1 MARQRRRQ
9 PLTYD
14 SRKAGGMNQTN
25 FGDIAKTFT
34 EGQRYIREVAE
45 RTDKKIQDNVNQ
57 VMESTDYKYIGQAD
71 IDSASA
77 DVMNGIRN
85 DLFAEKAKIGVD
97 GYSVNDF
104 NKVYNKAMNSAKT
117 FGGIQ
122 EFAKTQLEAISKNDK
137 LSDIVKDGFIN
148 HIGAAFSKDGK
159 YRIDFRQGDIIMTSY
174 QEDEDGNVI
183 EVPTDMKRF
192 FINGQDEIEKFDALG
207 SVAEVQKIYMD
218 RQKDYLGVDFQQIQG
233 NPGLWAETLT
243 TSGEGPKFKAFLD
256 SHIENFSKSDDA
268 IAYAYDSMGM
278 KLGRDISQRNGKFLL
293 SDEQRK
299 EIGENYR
306 TMIEGQMGIKQDGQG
321 RYIAAPSVSGGS
333 SKASPLQTSY
343 SYSPSVLL
351 ADGPAKEKWSQQV
364 MAASLVSSTL
374 PKSERSLISSQD
386 SGKLLETKIEASYID
401 DKAALALFKDV
412 NQDMYIHPGKGK
424 PFLADAN
431 DMKYTPVGISADLA
445 SQDIQELAINS
456 SNNRKFE
463 NISGVMVVERDVKDE
478 YGNVT
483 KEHFFR
489 LRGNVELE
497 STETARQVAFKGGN
511 LAKDDASISASQN
524 RRLYTTEFSNPLNDT
539 DTMQV
544 IKAISKVNPSFKARY
559 ETALVVAA
567 RNGVDQY
574 DPVSKRKIHA
584 DFLKSLVTS
593 PVAK

>member
-1 MARQRRRQ
+1 MARQRRRRQ
-9 PLTYD
+9 PLNYD
-14 SRKAGGMNQTN
+14 SRKAGGLNATK
-25 FGDIAKTFT
+25 FGDIARTFT

-45 RTDKKIQDNVNQ
+45 RTDKKIQDNVNA

-71 IDSASA
+71 IDSASS

-97 GYSVNDF
+97 GYTVNDF
-104 NKVYNKAMNSAKT
+104 NKVYNKAMNSAKS

-122 EFAKTQLEAISKNDK
+122 EFAKTQLEAIEKNDK

-148 HIGAAFSKDGK
+148 NIGAAFSKDGK
-159 YRIDFRQGDIIMTSY
+159 YRIDFREGDIIMTTY

-192 FINGQDEIEKFDALG
+192 MINGQDEIEKFDALG
-207 SVAEVQKIYMD
+207 SVADVQKIYMD

-256 SHIENFSKSDDA
+256 SHIENFAKSDDA

-321 RYIAAPSVSGGS
+321 RYIPAPRAGGGS
-333 SKASPLQTSY
+333 GKASPLQTSY
-343 SYSPSVLL
+343 SYSPSVIL
-351 ADGPAKEKWSQQV
+351 ADGPAKGEWSQQV
-364 MAASLVSSTL
+364 MTASLVSSTL
-374 PKSERSLISSQD
+374 PKSGISDISSED
-386 SGKLLETKIEASYID
+386 SAIDLEKNLESIYSD
-401 DKAALALFKDV
+401 NPAALNRFRDI
-412 NQDMYIHPGKGK
+412 NQDMYIYSKGK
-424 PFLADAN
+424 PVMVNPDDL
-431 DMKYTPVGISADLA
+431 KYTPVGISADLQ
-445 SQDIQELAINS
+445 SQDLSELAISS
-456 SNNRKFE
+456 SNDRKFE
-463 NISGVMVVERDVKDE
+463 NISGVMVVEREVKDE

-483 KEHFFR
+483 KEQFFR
-489 LRGNVELE
+489 LRGNVKLE

-511 LAKDDASISASQN
+511 LAKDDATISASQN
-524 RRLYTTEFSNPLNDT
+524 RVLMSTEFSSPLNDT
-539 DTMQV
+539 DVMNV
-544 IKAISKVNPSFKARY
+544 IKAIAKVNPSFKARY
-559 ETALVVAA
+559 ETALLVAS
-567 RNGVDQY
+567 RNGVDEY

-584 DFLKSLVTS
+584 DFFKSLVTS

>member
-9 PLTYD
+9 PLSYD

-45 RTDKKIQDNVNQ
+45 RTDKKIQENVNA

-97 GYSVNDF
+97 GYTVNDF
-104 NKVYNKAMNSAKT
+104 NKVYNKAMNSAKS

-122 EFAKTQLEAISKNDK
+122 EFAKTQLEAIEKNDK
-137 LSDIVKDGFIN
+137 LSDIVKEGFIN
-148 HIGAAFSKDGK
+148 NIGAAFSKDGK
-159 YRIDFRQGDIIMTSY
+159 YRIDFKQGDMIMITY

-183 EVPTDMKRF
+183 EVATDMKRF
-192 FINGQDEIEKFDALG
+192 MVNGQDEIEKFDALG
-207 SVAEVQKIYMD
+207 SVSDIQKIYMD

-256 SHIENFSKSDDA
+256 SHIENFSKSDEA
-268 IAYAYDSMGM
+268 IAYAYDTMGM
-278 KLGRDISQRNGKFLL
+278 KLGSYISQQNGKFLL

-321 RYIAAPSVSGGS
+321 RYIAAPSASGGS
-333 SKASPLQTSY
+333 GKAAPFQTTFSY
-343 SYSPSVLL
+343 NPSVPM
-351 ADGPAKEKWSQQV
+351 ADGVATTGWNSKV
-364 MAASLVSSTL
+364 MAASLTSSLL
-374 PKSERSLISSQD
+374 PKSVRSSISSEDTNIALQN
-386 SGKLLETKIEASYID
+386 KIKTIFENDPAQL
-401 DKAALALFKDV
+401 AAFE
-412 NQDMYIHPGKGK
+412 NRNRDMYMYVGGK
-424 PFLADAN
+424 AIMAN
-431 DMKYTPVGISADLA
+431 DEDLNYTPVGISADMQ
-445 SQDIQELAINS
+445 SQDLSELAISS
-456 SNNRKFE
+456 SNDRPFS
-463 NISGVMVVERDVKDE
+463 NISGIMVVEREVKDDE
-478 YGNVT
+478 GNVS
-483 KEHFFR
+483 KEQFFR
-489 LRGNVELE
+489 LRGNVTLE
-497 STETARQVAFKGGN
+497 ESLTAREVAFEGGN
-511 LAKDDASISASQN
+511 LSKDGSKLSASQN
-524 RRLYTTEFSNPLNDT
+524 RAVMTTEFSDPLKDT
-539 DTMQV
+539 DIQNV
-544 IKAISKVNPSFKARY
+544 IKAISKSNPSFRLRY
-559 ETALVVAA
+559 ETARRIAQ
-567 RNGVDQY
+567 RNGVDLY
-574 DPVSKRKIHA
+574 NPANKRKMMA

>member
-14 SRKAGGMNQTN
+14 SRKAGGLNQTN

-45 RTDKKIQDNVNQ
+45 RTDKKIQENVNQ

-85 DLFAEKAKIGVD
+85 DLFAEKAKIGID
-97 GYSVNDF
+97 GYTVNDF
-104 NKVYNKAMNSAKT
+104 NKVYNKAMNSAKS
-117 FGGIQ
+117 FGGVQ
-122 EFAKTQLEAISKNDK
+122 EFAKTQLEAIEKNDK

-148 HIGAAFSKDGK
+148 NIGAAFSKDGK
-159 YRIDFRQGDIIMTSY
+159 YRVDFRQGDIIMTSY
-174 QEDEDGNVI
+174 QEDEDGNVT

-192 FINGQDEIEKFDALG
+192 MINGQDEIEKFDALG
-207 SVAEVQKIYMD
+207 SVSDIQKIYMD

-256 SHIENFSKSDDA
+256 SHIENFSKSDEA

-278 KLGRDISQRNGKFLL
+278 KLGRDISQRDGKFLL
-293 SDEQRK
+293 SNEQRK

-333 SKASPLQTSY
+333 SKAAPFQTTFSY
-343 SYSPSVLL
+343 NPSVPM
-351 ADGPAKEKWSQQV
+351 ADGVATAGWNSKV
-364 MAASLVSSTL
+364 MAASLTSSLL
-374 PKSERSLISSQD
+374 PKSERSSISSEDTNIALQ
-386 SGKLLETKIEASYID
+386 SKIKTIFENDPAQL
-401 DKAALALFKDV
+401 AAFE
-412 NQDMYIHPGKGK
+412 NRNRDMYMYVKGR
-424 PFLADAN
+424 AIMTN
-431 DMKYTPVGISADLA
+431 DEDLSYTPVGISADMQ
-445 SQDIQELAINS
+445 SQDLSELAISS
-456 SNNRKFE
+456 SNDRAFS
-463 NISGVMVVERDVKDE
+463 NISGIMVVEREVKDDE
-478 YGNVT
+478 GKVS
-483 KEHFFR
+483 KEQFFR
-489 LRGNVELE
+489 LRGNVTLE
-497 STETARQVAFKGGN
+497 ESLTAREVAFEGGN
-511 LAKDDASISASQN
+511 LAKDGSKLSASQN
-524 RRLYTTEFSNPLNDT
+524 RSLMTTEFSDPLNDEN
-539 DTMQV
+539 V
-544 IKAISKVNPSFKARY
+544 ELVLGSIAKANPSFKTRY
-559 ETALVVAA
+559 ETALLVAS
-567 RNGVDQY
+567 RNGVDVY
-574 DPVSKRKIHA
+574 NPVSRRKIQA

>member
-1 MARQRRRQ
+1 
-9 PLTYD
+9 
-14 SRKAGGMNQTN
+14 
-25 FGDIAKTFT
+25 
-34 EGQRYIREVAE
+34 
-45 RTDKKIQDNVNQ
+45 
-57 VMESTDYKYIGQAD
+57 
-71 IDSASA
+71 
-77 DVMNGIRN
+77 
-85 DLFAEKAKIGVD
+85 
-97 GYSVNDF
+97 
-104 NKVYNKAMNSAKT
+104 
-117 FGGIQ
+117 
-122 EFAKTQLEAISKNDK
+122 
-137 LSDIVKDGFIN
+137 
-148 HIGAAFSKDGK
+148 
-159 YRIDFRQGDIIMTSY
+159 
-174 QEDEDGNVI
+174 
-183 EVPTDMKRF
+183 
-192 FINGQDEIEKFDALG
+192 
-207 SVAEVQKIYMD
+207 
-218 RQKDYLGVDFQQIQG
+218 
-233 NPGLWAETLT
+233 
-243 TSGEGPKFKAFLD
+243 
-256 SHIENFSKSDDA
+256 
-268 IAYAYDSMGM
+268 
-278 KLGRDISQRNGKFLL
+278 
-293 SDEQRK
+293 
-299 EIGENYR
+299 
-306 TMIEGQMGIKQDGQG
+306 MIEGQMGIKQDGQG

-333 SKASPLQTSY
+333 GKDSPLQTSY

-445 SQDIQELAINS
+445 SQDIEELAINS

-483 KEHFFR
+483 KEQFFR
-489 LRGNVELE
+489 LRGNVKLE

-567 RNGVDQY
+567 RNGVDEY

>member
-14 SRKAGGMNQTN
+14 SRKAGGLNQTN

-45 RTDKKIQDNVNQ
+45 RTDKKIQDNVNA

-97 GYSVNDF
+97 GYTVNDF
-104 NKVYNKAMNSAKT
+104 NKVYNKAMNSAKS

-122 EFAKTQLEAISKNDK
+122 EFAKTQLEAIEKNDK

-148 HIGAAFSKDGK
+148 NIGAAFSKDGK
-159 YRIDFRQGDIIMTSY
+159 YKIDFDQGDIIMTSFV
-174 QEDEDGNVI
+174 EDEDGNINPVS
-183 EVPTDMKRF
+183 TDMKRF
-192 FINGQDEIEKFDALG
+192 MINGQDEIEKFDALG

-299 EIGENYR
+299 EIGDNYR
-306 TMIEGQMGIKQDGQG
+306 TMIEGQMGIKQDGHG

-333 SKASPLQTSY
+333 VKAAPFQTTFSY
-343 SYSPSVLL
+343 NPSVVM
-351 ADGPAKEKWSQQV
+351 ADGIATTGWNSSI
-364 MAASLVSSTL
+364 MAASLTSSLL
-374 PKSERSLISSQD
+374 PKSERSKISSTDTNVALQN
-386 SGKLLETKIEASYID
+386 KIKTIFNND
-401 DKAALALFKDV
+401 PDQLAAFE
-412 NQDMYIHPGKGK
+412 NRNRDMYAYVGGIATMTNDED
-424 PFLADAN
+424 LA
-431 DMKYTPVGISADLA
+431 YTPVGISADMQ
-445 SQDIQELAINS
+445 SQDLSELAISS
-456 SNNRKFE
+456 SNDRPFS
-463 NISGVMVVERDVKDE
+463 NISGIMVVERAIKDDD
-478 YGNVT
+478 GNVT
-483 KEHFFR
+483 KEQFFR
-489 LRGNVELE
+489 LRGNVTLE
-497 STETARQVAFKGGN
+497 ESLTAREVAFEGGN
-511 LAKDDASISASQN
+511 LSKDGSKLSASQN
-524 RRLYTTEFSNPLNDT
+524 RSLMTTEFSDPLNDEN
-539 DTMQV
+539 V
-544 IKAISKVNPSFKARY
+544 ELVLGSIAKANPSFKTRY
-559 ETALVVAA
+559 ETALLVAS
-567 RNGVDQY
+567 RNGVDVY
-574 DPVSKRKIHA
+574 NPVSRRKIQA

>member
-9 PLTYD
+9 PLSYD

-45 RTDKKIQDNVNQ
+45 RTDKKIQENVNA
-57 VMESTDYKYIGQAD
+57 VMESTDYKYVGQAD

-97 GYSVNDF
+97 GYTVHDF
-104 NKVYNKAMNSAKT
+104 NKVYNKAMNSAKS

-122 EFAKTQLEAISKNDK
+122 EFAKTQLEAIEKNDK
-137 LSDIVKDGFIN
+137 LSDIVKDGFLN
-148 HIGAAFSKDGK
+148 NIGAAFSKDGK
-159 YRIDFRQGDIIMTSY
+159 YRIDFKQGDVIMTTY

-183 EVPTDMKRF
+183 PVATDMKRF
-192 FINGQDEIEKFDALG
+192 MVNGQDEIEKFDALG
-207 SVAEVQKIYMD
+207 SVSDIQKIYMD

-256 SHIENFSKSDDA
+256 SHIENFSKSDEA
-268 IAYAYDSMGM
+268 IAYAYDTMGM
-278 KLGRDISQRNGKFLL
+278 KLGSYISQQNGKFLL

-321 RYIAAPSVSGGS
+321 RYIAAPSASGGS
-333 SKASPLQTSY
+333 GKAPAFEDTFSFSPDV
-343 SYSPSVLL
+343 PM
-351 ADGPAKEKWSQQV
+351 ADGNPAKDWSLNA
-364 MAASLVSSTL
+364 MSASLTSSL
-374 PKSERSLISSQD
+374 SPKSERTNINLEDNSIALQD
-386 SGKLLETKIEASYID
+386 NIKKFFVNDPDQLEIFEQ
-401 DKAALALFKDV
+401 
-412 NQDMYIHPGKGK
+412 NNRDMYLFEGGRAMMVK
-424 PFLADAN
+424 PEDL
-431 DMKYTPVGISADLA
+431 KYTPVGISVDLQE
-445 SQDIQELAINS
+445 QDIKELAIS
-456 SNNRKFE
+456 ASNTRSFS
-463 NISGVMVVERDVKDE
+463 NISGIMVVEREVKDDE
-478 YGNVT
+478 GNVS

-489 LRGNVELE
+489 LRGNVTLE
-497 STETARQVAFKGGN
+497 EEITAREVAFKGGN
-511 LAKDDASISASQN
+511 LSKDEARSSSSQN
-524 RRLYTTEFSNPLNDT
+524 RRLMSTEFSDPLKDT
-539 DTMQV
+539 DIQNV
-544 IKAISKVNPSFKARY
+544 IKVISKSNPSFRVRY
-559 ETALVVAA
+559 ETARRIAQ
-567 RNGVDQY
+567 RNGVDLY
-574 DPVSKRKIHA
+574 NPANKRKMMA